1 MMRMMM
7 PMTIMCLLRGF
18 LGIVESRANNAFAN
32 LNRPNEMPAQVTKDV
47 EVLG

>member
-1 MMRMMM
+1 MMM
-7 PMTIMCLLRGF
+7 MMMMIMIMCLLRGF

-32 LNRPNEMPAQVTKDV
+32 LNWPNEMPAQVTKDV